1 MAESDLTTRPAAL
14 SIGGSD
20 SCAGAGIQAD
30 LRVFQTLGVLGT
42 SAITALTAQN
52 PNTILSIT
60 PSPLAQFEAE
70 LTAISDYYPIRA
82 VKTGMLFDLPHVQ
95 ALIIH
100 ARHHLHQQP
109 VIVDPVLIS
118 SSGHFLFDATS
129 AKTAYEQLLS
139 IATLWTPNLHEAAF
153 FLNTT
158 LEDIQADPLEAASA
172 LLLRYQKPVLLKGGH
187 STEHL
192 CRDIFLDTNGAMQA
206 FQHPRKSL
214 SSQQAHGTGCR
225 LASAITANLCHSL
238 PLSQAISKAQQWL
251 QSDL

>member
-1 MAESDLTTRPAAL
+1 MAKSSLSARPVALT
-14 SIGGSD
+14 IGGSD
-20 SCAGAGIQAD
+20 SCGGAGIQAD
-30 LRVFQTLGVLGT
+30 LRVLQSLGVLGT

-52 PNTILSIT
+52 PNTILNIT
-60 PSPLAQFEAE
+60 ANPLDQFQAE
-70 LTAISDYYPIRA
+70 LMAISDYYPILA

-95 ALIIH
+95 AVISH
-100 ARHHLHQQP
+100 ARSHLHQQP
-109 VIVDPVLIS
+109 LIVDPVLIS
-118 SSGHFLFDATS
+118 SSGHLLFDAAT
-129 AKTAYEQLLS
+129 AKAAYTQLLS
-139 IATLWTPNLHEAAF
+139 IATLWTPNLQEAAF

-206 FQHPRKSL
+206 FEHPRKSL

-225 LASAITANLCHSL
+225 LASAITANLCHTI
-238 PLSQAISKAQQWL
+238 PLSQAIAKAQHWL